1 MTCPVVVVQHGDNY
15 STQKTHLHAS
25 KPGIMT
31 SVKIAKEVSDYIF
44 LIIVIIIIIKVVKD
58 LAIVLWTIVF
68 LVIIIIIIC
77 YVHDTPWLPVIN

>member
-1 MTCPVVVVQHGDNY
+1 VTCPVVVVQHGDNY

-58 LAIVLWTIVF
+58 LAIVL
-68 LVIIIIIIC
+68 
-77 YVHDTPWLPVIN
+77 